1 MKRAPTVPA
10 PPPWGAGP
18 FRYEQVVQPVLDR
31 RCVSCHSAA
40 KKHRLVLEGTRDKE
54 RVPVSWRSLLNSGTV
69 HYFTY
74 EYQKGVPYKAEP
86 YTFGTFASRLW
97 EVLKDER
104 HKGVKLDPEEE
115 QAIKC
120 WIDMNCPLWGDYT
133 FRPDRPE

>member
-1 MKRAPTVPA
+1 M
-10 PPPWGAGP
+10 
-18 FRYEQVVQPVLDR
+18 LDR

-54 RVPVSWRSLLNSGTV
+54 RVPVSWRALLNSGTV

-74 EYQKGVPYKAEP
+74 EYQRGVPYKAEP

-97 EVLKDER
+97 DVLKDER
-104 HKGVKLDPEEE
+104 HKGVKLDPEED